1 MKSKYWLCK
10 RGNVYFSFDS
20 TPGKR
25 ESLHTSDKQE
35 AGRIL
40 YAKNDAPHHAA
51 INVSI
56 DKAY

>member
-20 TPGKR
+20 TTGKR
-25 ESLHTSDKQE
+25 ESLRTIDKQE
-35 AGRIL
+35 ATRIL
-40 YAKNDAPHHAA
+40 HAKNDAPHHAA

-56 DKAY
+56 AKA